1 VTTRFG
7 GDRWTE
13 VEPLVDQLLD
23 QEPER
28 RLQELG
34 RIRSGDPMLADE
46 VERLL
51 HAITESEQYL
61 REAAASYASPLISD
75 VARGDELS
83 PGARLDRYEIIRQL
97 GRGGAATVYLAQDRK
112 HDRQVAIKVARAEV
126 AAVLGAERF
135 LREIRFAA
143 QLQHPNI
150 LPLHDS
156 GESDGMLYYVMPY
169 IEGESL
175 RDRLN
180 REQQLPLSDAVEIAG
195 EVADAL
201 GHAHVRGLV
210 HRDIKPEN
218 ILLSGEHALVADFG
232 IARAM
237 AAAGG
242 DRLTEAGVILGTPEY
257 MSPEQAAGESELDGR
272 SDIYSLGCVVYEML
286 AGEPPFTAATVGGV
300 IAQKMV
306 DPVPSLRTVRDTLP
320 IRVERAVMRA
330 LGRMPADRFASA
342 PGFAAALKGESAPG
356 DISARPHGRIRRQIA
371 RCFHWLALARRKNRK
386 LGSP

>member
-1 VTTRFG
+1 MTRFG

-13 VEPLVDQLLD
+13 LEPLLDQLLD
-23 QEPER
+23 AEPER
-28 RLQELG
+28 RSRELV
-34 RIRSGDPMLADE
+34 RLHSDDPQLAEE

-51 HAITESEQYL
+51 HAIAESEQYL
-61 REAAASYASPLISD
+61 REAAANYASPLISE
-75 VARGDELS
+75 VGGGDELS
-83 PGARLDRYEIIRQL
+83 PGTRLGGYEIIKQL
-97 GRGGAATVYLAQDRK
+97 GRGGAATVYLAQDPK
-112 HDRQVAIKVARAEV
+112 HDRRVAVKVARAEV

-156 GESDGMLYYVMPY
+156 GESDGRLYYVMPY

-175 RDRLN
+175 RDRLK
-180 REQQLPLSDAVEIAG
+180 REPQLPLTDAVQIAG

-201 GHAHVRGLV
+201 GHAHARGLV

-218 ILLSGEHALVADFG
+218 ILFSGVHAVVADFG

-242 DRLTEAGVILGTPEY
+242 DQLTETGVILGTPEY
-257 MSPEQAAGESELDGR
+257 MSPEQAAGESQLDGR
-272 SDIYSLGCVVYEML
+272 SDVYSLGCVVYEML
-286 AGEPPFTAATVGGV
+286 VGEPPFTAATVSGV

-306 DPVPSLRTVRDTLP
+306 DPLPSLRIVRDTLP
-320 IRVERAVMRA
+320 IRVERAVMKA
-330 LGRMPADRFASA
+330 LGRMPADRFATA
-342 PGFAAALKGESAPG
+342 PEFAAALRGDSASTGADNP
-356 DISARPHGRIRRQIA
+356 SQSHSLIRRQVA
-371 RCFHWLALARRKNRK
+371 RCFRWLELHRK